1 MKRPSFLEMNKQFFR
16 DESGAVMTEYVIM
29 LSMLVVATIWMN
41 KTTDT
46 LLFGVSPYSR
56 FGTPQSTENIDPRYL
71 STAQQAQVVNADGT
85 PINAT
90 YAGSVLQDEL
100 ENIAGTTVTSVS
112 ANPERS
118 YIGQISISIARP

>member
-1 MKRPSFLEMNKQFFR
+1 MNKPSFLEMNKQFLK

-71 STAQQAQVVNADGT
+71 SNAQQAQVVNSDGT
-85 PINAT
+85 PISAT
-90 YAGSVLQDEL
+90 YAGSILQDEL
-100 ENIAGTTVTSVS
+100 ENIGGTTRTAVS
-112 ANPERS
+112 ENPERS
-118 YIGQISISIARP
+118 YIGQISISLARP

>member
-1 MKRPSFLEMNKQFFR
+1 VKRISFLDKNKQFLK
-16 DESGAVMTEYVIM
+16 DESGAIMTEYVIM

-71 STAQQAQVVNADGT
+71 SDAQQAQVVNSSGT
-85 PINAT
+85 QITAT
-90 YAGSVLQDEL
+90 YEGSVLQDEL
-100 ENIAGTTVTSVS
+100 ENIAGTTVSSVS

-118 YIGQISISIARP
+118 YIGQISISLARP